1 MPRTEPSAIVR
12 HLRWVLPLV
21 GAPLVYVLAMLGVGA
36 LAADAGPDPSVGVS
50 LAGLLLLAVGF
61 VAPLV
66 LVVVALVRGGHVYR
80 AARLRAGRLNR
91 REREERDR
99 QVSAQHFAD
108 VAWQHAVQTAAAL
121 VRGERPATMAVWD
134 VVPLPGEVF
143 YADVPIGY
151 ARYYGTTVHY
161 TQTSGLFVGSPAFVL
176 AGLAGTAVANAS
188 ARSAAQRQAADQW
201 REHQTVRLVVSDR
214 RLLVQRGGEWIWF
227 HHSGASAVYPDPLRR
242 GLVCQYPDT
251 SPLMLQGDYA
261 PFAAVVVLAAT
272 HGAQALREHP
282 AMAPLGAPAGVP
294 QLPSA

>member
-1 MPRTEPSAIVR
+1 MPRTLLPAVRR
-12 HLRWVLPLV
+12 HLRWVLPLAA
-21 GAPLVYVLAMLGVGA
+21 APVVYVLAMLGTSA
-36 LAADAGPDPSVGVS
+36 LDESAGSEPDATD
-50 LAGLLLLAVGF
+50 GLLILLVLAVAL

-66 LVVVALVRGGHVYR
+66 LLVVALVQGQRVYR
-80 AARLRAGRLNR
+80 AARLRAGRLTR

-99 QVSAQHFAD
+99 QASAQHFAD

-227 HHSGASAVYPDPLRR
+227 HHTGASAVYPDPLRR

-282 AMAPLGAPAGVP
+282 AMAPLAPPARVPELPGA
-294 QLPSA
+294 